1 MTKYESYEHKKV
13 PPEKSSQNTITG
25 SPIVWLLFG
34 VGIGVGAALL
44 LIPST
49 GRDLR
54 NALARGYR
62 RAIDGI
68 SRSTHQLRRRRS
80 NLISFRRSS

>member
-1 MTKYESYEHKKV
+1 MTKYERYEHQKV
-13 PPEKSSQNTITG
+13 SQEKSSQNTITG
-25 SPIVWLLFG
+25 SPIVWLLLG
-34 VGIGVGAALL
+34 VGIGTGAALL
-44 LIPST
+44 LTPST

-68 SRSTHQLRRRRS
+68 SRTTHQLRRRRS
-80 NLISFRRSS
+80 NLTKFRRSS